1 VKALIL
7 AAGRG
12 TRMEELSG
20 TENKCMLR
28 LHGKR
33 LIEYSLENA
42 ASIEEISEIVIVVG
56 YRADSIM
63 GAYSDEFRDK
73 PITYVLQREQR
84 GVVNAMECASG
95 EVGPGPFFLFLADE
109 VTLGGRHRE
118 MIRLFEEE
126 ELFCACGVHPQ
137 KDASIISRTYTL
149 RHGPDDRIYQLVEK
163 PKQPFNHLMGTGNI
177 LFRSEIFNYV
187 DSTPVNPNRGEKE
200 LPDLIQCAIDDGR
213 VVKLFNV
220 CDHYININ
228 SREEWRQVENCWHR
242 G

>member
-12 TRMEELSG
+12 TRMEELSE

-33 LIEYSLENA
+33 LIEYSLDIA
-42 ASIEEISEIVIVVG
+42 TSIKEISEIVMVVG
-56 YRADSIM
+56 YRSDSIM
-63 GAYSDEFRDK
+63 DAYSDEFNGK
-73 PITYVLQREQR
+73 PITYVLQRKQR
-84 GVVNAMECASG
+84 GVVNAMECASDH
-95 EVGPGPFFLFLADE
+95 VGASPFFLFLADE

-118 MIRLFEEE
+118 MMHLFEEE
-126 ELFCACGVHPQ
+126 GLFCVCGVHPQ
-137 KDASIISRTYTL
+137 KDLSMISRTYTL
-149 RHGPDDRIYQLVEK
+149 KHGHDGRICKLVEK

-177 LFRSEIFNYV
+177 LFRSQIFEYV

-200 LPDLIQCAIDDGR
+200 LPDLIQRAIDDGR
-213 VVKLFNV
+213 VVKLFNI

-228 SREEWRQVENCWHR
+228 SREEWQEVETNWPV
-242 G
+242 